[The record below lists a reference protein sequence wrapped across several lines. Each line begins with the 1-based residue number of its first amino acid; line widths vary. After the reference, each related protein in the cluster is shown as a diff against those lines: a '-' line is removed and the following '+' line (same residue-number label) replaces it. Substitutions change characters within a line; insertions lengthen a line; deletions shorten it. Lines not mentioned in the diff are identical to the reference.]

1 MKNAGHGLVRAQA
14 VANNIGVAPQ
24 AALVAPE
31 AVLNVGDIPPAFNAN
46 IFEYRHQDILR
57 LIIFYNDDF
66 GIVPGDGIPLRIQK
80 FRHFLLE
87 A

>member
-31 AVLNVGDIPPAFNAN
+31 AVPNVGDIPPAFNAN

-66 GIVPGDGIPLRIQK
+66 GIIPGDGIPLRIQK